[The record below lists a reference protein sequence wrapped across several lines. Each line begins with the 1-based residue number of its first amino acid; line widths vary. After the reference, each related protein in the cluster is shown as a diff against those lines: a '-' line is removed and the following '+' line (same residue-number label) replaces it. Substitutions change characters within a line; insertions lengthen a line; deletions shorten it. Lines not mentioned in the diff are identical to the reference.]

1 MLPILFIPAFE
12 IAYVFFVLSTPLFF
26 GYARSTLSS
35 VTWRSFLIIVGA
47 SFGVFV
53 VVNVLG
59 DENFGWANRV
69 LHALGG
75 GAMAMLVCYRAMK
88 DAHLKISRFQF
99 VALSLLLATAMGVA
113 NELMEFSIQTTAG
126 IIFAP
131 NTMDTWLD
139 LTSNT
144 VGMVVAGTI
153 AWFFWE

>member
-1 MLPILFIPAFE
+1 
-12 IAYVFFVLSTPLFF
+12 
-26 GYARSTLSS
+26 
-35 VTWRSFLIIVGA
+35 
-47 SFGVFV
+47 
-53 VVNVLG
+53 
-59 DENFGWANRV
+59 
-69 LHALGG
+69 
-75 GAMAMLVCYRAMK
+75 MAMLVCYRAMK